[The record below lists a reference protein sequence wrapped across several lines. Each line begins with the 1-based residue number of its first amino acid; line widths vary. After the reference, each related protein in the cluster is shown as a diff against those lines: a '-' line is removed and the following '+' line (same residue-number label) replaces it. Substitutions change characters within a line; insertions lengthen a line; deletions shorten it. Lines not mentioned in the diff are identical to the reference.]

1 MYEKVY
7 LFFSVTLLFSILYFY
22 LDDAHFQ
29 GINFAQDKIKENIIE
44 EELIES
50 FSSTKIINKAIGEK
64 KKQIKKSI
72 EENEL
77 KIENINQSLY
87 QRFFN
92 RVYFSISC
100 GCLLGFGD
108 IHPITNSSKLIVML
122 QSLIT
127 VLIIIF

>member
-1 MYEKVY
+1 MYEKIY

-22 LDDAHFQ
+22 LDDNHFK
-29 GINFAQDKIKENIIE
+29 GINFAQDKIKEDIIE

-50 FSSTKIINKAIGEK
+50 FSATQINKIIDEK
-64 KKQIKKSI
+64 KKEIKKSV

-77 KIENINQSLY
+77 KIDNINQSLY

-92 RVYFSISC
+92 RLYFSISC

-108 IHPITNSSKLIVML
+108 IHPITNASKLVVMI